1 LQFSKYIVQKMFG
14 RLFGGTKKNG
24 QKQPPADLNASIQKL
39 KQAIQ
44 TLEKREEHLEKKN
57 R

>member
-1 LQFSKYIVQKMFG
+1 MFG